1 MLHTATLLGLTPD
14 RAYLWKPAGLPVFAP
29 HDGVGSSLLAWW
41 SAQPDFP
48 EAAFPP
54 GFEGGIAHRLDTAT
68 SGLVLVARTP
78 ESLSA
83 MRERFASRSLRKLY
97 VFRSRVAPSVAGFS
111 TVLVEVPI
119 AHHPRSSR
127 RMIVQDRPVKDHRG
141 RWYPAWTRFT
151 ALEEPAAK
159 TETDGFLWQ
168 AEIRTG
174 VMHQIRV
181 HALHAGIPL
190 CGDPLY
196 GAGSEGPFLLHHA
209 QMIFP
214 DGASPVAPL
223 GDETV
228 PALLL

>member
-1 MLHTATLLGLTPD
+1 MLHTATLLGLTAD
-14 RAYLWKPAGLPVFAP
+14 RAYLWKPAGLPVFPP
-29 HDGVGSSLLAWW
+29 HDGVGTSLYAWW
-41 SAQPDFP
+41 QAHPDFP
-48 EAAFPP
+48 AEGFPA

-68 SGLVLVARTP
+68 SGLVLVARNAG
-78 ESLSA
+78 SLTA
-83 MRERFASRSLRKLY
+83 LRERFASRALRKLY
-97 VFRSRVAPSVAGFS
+97 VFRSQVAPSVAGYSS
-111 TVLVEVPI
+111 TLIEVPI

-151 ALEEPAAK
+151 ALEQPAA
-159 TETDGFLWQ
+159 TSENEGFLWQ

-214 DGASPVAPL
+214 EGASPVAPL
-223 GDETV
+223 GDGTEPRLV
-228 PALLL
+228 L

>member
-1 MLHTATLLGLTPD
+1 MLDTATLLGLTPD
-14 RAYLWKPAGLPVFAP
+14 RAYLWKPAGIPVFPP
-29 HDGVGSSLLAWW
+29 HDGVGGSLLAWW
-41 SAQPDFP
+41 RAHADFP
-48 EAAFPP
+48 AQEFPA

-68 SGLVLVARTP
+68 SGLVLVARSP
-78 ESLSA
+78 ESLTA
-83 MRERFASRSLRKLY
+83 VRDRFATRALRKLY
-97 VFRSRVAPSVAGFS
+97 VFRSHVTPTVAGFS
-111 TVLVEVPI
+111 SALIEVPI

-151 ALEEPAAK
+151 ALEQPAA
-159 TETDGFLWQ
+159 TSESDSFLWQ

-209 QMIFP
+209 QMLFP
-214 DGASPVAPL
+214 DSASPVAPL
-223 GDETV
+223 PDGTEPRLV
-228 PALLL
+228 N